1 MASVSNK
8 NTPGDYRQEQRIN
21 DRIDNYMTYVNSA
34 PAKAYTSHFPGN
46 GLLMGNNARE
56 SFCHNY
62 TDVESELFGIGST
75 NLVKPRA
82 RFVPQLEVPKS
93 LNIADRLPVLIPE
106 PLILDKN
113 NRPMYLN

>member
-1 MASVSNK
+1 MASTSSK
-8 NTPGDYRQEQRIN
+8 NTPGNYAQEQTIN
-21 DRIDNYMTYVNSA
+21 NRIDNYMTYINSA
-34 PAKAYTSHFPGN
+34 PSKAYTSNFPGN

-62 TDVESELFGIGST
+62 TDVESELLGISST

-82 RFVPQLEVPKS
+82 SYVPQYDVPKS

-106 PLILDKN
+106 PLIVEKN